1 MNAQQILDKGVNY
14 TFNDYYVTNEN
25 LEAKAR
31 AKQSEIHSSLMLAKV
46 IKSKS
51 KAFSTYS
58 MSPELKEEIKT
69 LSNNEIRKELLKNMA
84 NNAVIIKNNMNDK
97 LKANDTKI
105 RPGMDADDI
114 SVIVYNNM
122 LKHGVQRGYYMLTN
136 YSILLDA
143 CELYVRNRINN
154 RASYFDE
161 IALSNDEGIAMN
173 NAIDEYFDCKT
184 KVKNEK
190 VKTLIKK

>member
-14 TFNDYYVTNEN
+14 TFNDYYVTNDN
-25 LEAKAR
+25 LEAKDR
-31 AKQSEIHSSLMLAKV
+31 TKQSEIHSSLMLAKV

-51 KAFSTYS
+51 KAFSIYS

-69 LSNNEIRKELLKNMA
+69 LSNSEIKKELLKNMA
-84 NNAVIIKNNMNDK
+84 NNAVIIKNNMNDRA
-97 LKANDTKI
+97 KANDTKI

-161 IALSNDEGIAMN
+161 IALSHDEGIAMN
-173 NAIDEYFDCKT
+173 NAIDEYFENKKQT
-184 KVKNEK
+184 QEK
-190 VKTLIKK
+190 AKTLIKK

>member
-14 TFNDYYVTNEN
+14 TFNDYYVTNDN
-25 LEAKAR
+25 LEAKDR
-31 AKQSEIHSSLMLAKV
+31 TKQSEIHSSLMLAKV

-51 KAFSTYS
+51 KAFSIYS

-69 LSNNEIRKELLKNMA
+69 LSNSEIKKELLKNMA
-84 NNAVIIKNNMNDK
+84 NNAVIIKNNMNDRA
-97 LKANDTKI
+97 KASDTKI

-161 IALSNDEGIAMN
+161 IALSHDEGIAMN
-173 NAIDEYFDCKT
+173 NAIDEYFENKKQT
-184 KVKNEK
+184 QEK
-190 VKTLIKK
+190 AKTLIKK